1 MKNLATFEI
10 SNNAVWQNYVS
21 KNADGYGRAII
32 EYAARWAALMET
44 HIAAGE
50 ALETFAGATSHE
62 ADTEGITGFMYG
74 AAVTTLSECRNALP
88 GMRVIPILP
97 EYHVSRKSPL
107 LLLRQACNSILCM
120 CLRQASLYK
129 SARFC
134 AKSIWFLRDPP
145 LAGLLRK
152 RLTKGGSRGASEDD
166 HTRGF
171 GRRALPQGDHPL
183 LAGRAQPVQAHA
195 VFFGIDQLF

>member
-74 AAVTTLSECRNALP
+74 AAVTTLSECWKHGEALRRWHNKKYQIRDEGDQANETGAVINPALLTIHLPNAP
-88 GMRVIPILP
+88 GEAAAPTP
-97 EYHVSRKSPL
+97 TQE
-107 LLLRQACNSILCM
+107 
-120 CLRQASLYK
+120 
-129 SARFC
+129 
-134 AKSIWFLRDPP
+134 
-145 LAGLLRK
+145 
-152 RLTKGGSRGASEDD
+152 
-166 HTRGF
+166 
-171 GRRALPQGDHPL
+171 
-183 LAGRAQPVQAHA
+183 AQQ
-195 VFFGIDQLF
+195 